1 MKHHSGFTL
10 IEMAVVLTII
20 GLLVGSLLVPLM
32 TQIDNAKI
40 QSTTKILA
48 EIKTALINYATANNR
63 LPCPALKAETG
74 EAVAIGDTLCGQQGY
89 LPWASLGTH
98 QYDAWGGHLWYRT
111 NLSYT
116 ERDGL
121 TKLAVTPSPL
131 TIKLE
136 SATTI
141 EDVVTIVFSYGKNRQ
156 YAANSFK
163 TLGEIILPSAVASS
177 TILSDNSVTDNCPA
191 GKVCYTKSAYIP
203 NGFDDNLIWLSRTTL
218 VEQLVSAGKLQTKL
232 TTSPSLDLPTVN
244 TVTLPTFNRVIDC
257 NSYNKWGECVSSLS
271 NQTCEQNCPDLKS
284 SNNTNPS
291 P

>member
-1 MKHHSGFTL
+1 MKHHPGFTL

-20 GLLVGSLLVPLM
+20 GLLVGSLLVPLT

-40 QSTTKILA
+40 QSTTKTLA

-63 LPCPALKAETG
+63 LPCPALKPETG
-74 EAVAIGDTLCGQQGY
+74 EAVAIGDALCQQQGY

-111 NLSYT
+111 NPSYT

-121 TKLAVTPSPL
+121 AQLAVTSSSL
-131 TIKLE
+131 TIKVE
-136 SATTI
+136 PATMI
-141 EDVVTIVFSYGKNRQ
+141 EDVVAIIFSYGKNRQ

-163 TLGEIILPSAVASS
+163 FLGEIILPSAVASG
-177 TILSDNSVTDNCPA
+177 TTTLSDNSITDNCPA

-218 VEQLVSAGKLQTKL
+218 VEQLVSTGKLQTKL

-244 TVTLPTFNRVIDC
+244 ITLPTFNRSISCDT
-257 NSYNKWGECVSSLS
+257 YDKWGDCVSSLS
-271 NQTCEQNCPDLKS
+271 NQTCEQNCPSLKP
-284 SNNTNPS
+284 SNHTES
-291 P
+291 K

>member
-1 MKHHSGFTL
+1 MKHHPGFTL

-63 LPCPALKAETG
+63 LPCPALNSETG

-121 TKLAVTPSPL
+121 AKLAVTPSPL
-131 TIKLE
+131 TIKVDP
-136 SATTI
+136 ATMI

-163 TLGEIILPSAVASS
+163 TLSEIILPSAVASS
-177 TILSDNSVTDNCPA
+177 TILSDNSVTCA
-191 GKVCYTKSAYIP
+191 SGKVCYTKSAYIP

-244 TVTLPTFNRVIDC
+244 TVTLPTFNRSISCDAYD
-257 NSYNKWGECVSSLS
+257 NWGNCVSSLS
-271 NQTCEQNCPDLKS
+271 NQICEQNCPALKPG
-284 SNNTNPS
+284 N
-291 P
+291 